1 MLMLLL
7 MTMLASPASDS
18 LEAFKAPY
26 PAPVD
31 TVLVGDRPIA
41 YHEAGTGEETV
52 VLIHG
57 LGSNLALWRET
68 IPALSEN
75 FRVLALDLPGYGLS
89 GKDEVPG
96 TMDFFSDTVVQ
107 FMNTHGVDRAHVVGL
122 SMGGHVALT
131 VALDHPERLD
141 RLVLVS
147 PAGIETFTDQQ
158 GVALKSVYTPQAI
171 LAAPEAALQQNI
183 AMNFASYDPE
193 RFGWL
198 LEQRL
203 ALTALPDAAAYAT
216 ANARSVAGMLDAPVA
231 HRLDDIAAP
240 TLVLY
245 GTEDALI
252 PNAMLNPHLT
262 TADVAEEAAE
272 RIPNATLDLIKDAGH
287 LPQLEQPEVV
297 NQHLMTFLRRE
308 R

>member
-158 GVALKSVYTPQAI
+158 GGALKSVYTPQAI

>member
-122 SMGGHVALT
+122 SMGGQIALT

-245 GTEDALI
+245 GAEDALI

>member
-68 IPALSEN
+68 IDPLADH

-107 FMNTHGVDRAHVVGL
+107 FMNAHGVDRAHVVGL
-122 SMGGHVALT
+122 SMGGQIALT

-158 GVALKSVYTPQAI
+158 GGALKSVYTPQAI

-245 GTEDALI
+245 GAEDALI

>member
-122 SMGGHVALT
+122 SMGGQIALT